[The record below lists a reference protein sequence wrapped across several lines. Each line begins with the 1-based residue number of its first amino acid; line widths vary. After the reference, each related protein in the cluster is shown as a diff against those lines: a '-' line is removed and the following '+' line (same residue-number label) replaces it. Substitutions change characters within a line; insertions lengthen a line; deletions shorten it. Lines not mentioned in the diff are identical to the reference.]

1 MITMPTTTCP
11 PMRTECIEYLFIT
24 LKLSSDNLYQY
35 LDILREM
42 EDSIERREFLLD
54 TVEY

>member
-1 MITMPTTTCP
+1 MPTTTCP